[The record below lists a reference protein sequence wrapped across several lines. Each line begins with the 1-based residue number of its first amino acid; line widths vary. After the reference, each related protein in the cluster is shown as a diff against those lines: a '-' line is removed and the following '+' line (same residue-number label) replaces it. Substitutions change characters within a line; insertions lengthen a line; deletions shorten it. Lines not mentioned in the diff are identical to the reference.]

1 MLKSVVSRV
10 RRFCIASTVLF
21 GSLFLIS
28 GAWTDPWLWAY
39 VVVWM
44 ALLLY
49 ALLGVDDDLARERF
63 RPPTRGADRV
73 WLAVVQITAVAHLV
87 FGALDLGRWQLGSVP
102 APLRVGAF
110 VGMAAAA
117 LLLFRAMHANRF
129 FSSVVRIQDDRGH
142 RVVDNGPYSRVRHP
156 GYAGMIP
163 LMALSGLA
171 LGSWLAFGLGLLYG
185 ALILRRVA
193 FEDRFLQANL
203 AGYVDYAGRVR
214 YRLVPGIW

>member
-1 MLKSVVSRV
+1 MFKSVGGRL
-10 RRFCIASTVLF
+10 RRFCIVSTVLF

-28 GAWTDPWLWAY
+28 GAWSDPWLWTYA
-39 VVVWM
+39 VVWM

-63 RPPTRGADRV
+63 RPPTRGADRM

-87 FGALDLGRWQLGSVP
+87 LGALDLGRWHLGDVP
-102 APLRVGAF
+102 TALRAAAF
-110 VGMAAAA
+110 VGMAAAGI
-117 LLLFRAMHANRF
+117 LIFRAMHSNRF
-129 FSSVVRIQDDRGH
+129 FSSVVRIQEDRGH

-163 LMALSGLA
+163 LMAFSGLA
-171 LGSWLAFGLGLLYG
+171 LGSWLAFGLGLVYG

-203 AGYVDYAGRVR
+203 AGYRDYVGRVR